1 MDYSLLKDNEET
13 EKEKYTNITEKI
25 TIILFITVLILL
37 SLFLILS
44 FYYRENESISI
55 QISEKNEIIS
65 FINRKNSTDV
75 KKTSNNFGWK
85 WYKTIIELAEEGKGW
100 YDSIVPPE
108 YSSAQIA
115 NLYKNFTDN
124 LFDVQNYEKLI
135 DYLGLNV
142 NITRKVV
149 SNGILI
155 VSYIFDTGI
164 IEMKFDKQFSLKF
177 KNVNLDKL
185 AKKNLYFI
193 VFSFLLNYLD
203 DFSIGQIKTFANEI
217 YGIIS
222 NYINNNE
229 IGNKIFL
236 FNFNQ

>member
-1 MDYSLLKDNEET
+1 MDYSFFRDKEEID
-13 EKEKYTNITEKI
+13 KEKYANITEKI
-25 TIILFITVLILL
+25 TLVTFIALLILI
-37 SLFLILS
+37 SLFFVLS
-44 FYYRENESISI
+44 FYYRENEPISI
-55 QISEKNEIIS
+55 QISENKKIIS
-65 FINRKNSTDV
+65 FLNKKNVTNV
-75 KKTSNNFGWK
+75 KKASSNFGWK

-100 YDSIVPPE
+100 YDSIVPYE
-108 YSSAQIA
+108 YNSTQIA

-124 LFDVQNYEKLI
+124 LFDIQNYEKLI

-177 KNVNLDKL
+177 KNVNLAKL

-229 IGNKIFL
+229 IGNKIFQ